1 MAGVLPRDLCNGIES
16 AKGAAVPPEF
26 YYWDGQ
32 ILKAKDGKYHM
43 FMSTWSGTAGFNP
56 GWTGSDAYHAISS
69 QGVLGPY
76 QRQGFVYTNNSS
88 HKGHNV
94 SALELPDGSYA
105 VVVSEIVPFTIYKA
119 TSLDGPWTGCA
130 ASIQTNGIKTNSTAT
145 CPPGGACNDTHYD
158 SNVSLVARPDGKFEI
173 VQRHGFIAIA
183 DTLCGPYKMQKPTWT
198 YPQANL
204 PNVDSIYPKRTS
216 IPGVSNPSYGWEED
230 PHIWYSAG
238 IYHVIYSGSQRS
250 RRLPPLFI
258 RRPHE
263 LEGQRVRLVSAGLP
277 EDLLLR
283 GKHAPAAQWYKM
295 ERPGVVLENGHP
307 THITWAVADVD
318 KDNQIPAGSNHGS
331 KVIVVPF
338 DGVAFDA
345 DFGTRR
351 QPAEP
356 AAAPGAGGVTGAGGS
371 AGSGGAGRGGT
382 TGTGGSA
389 GTGGGRGGTTGATGG
404 GTGGAGRGGATGAT
418 GGSAGGGGAGTGG
431 ASGGGATGGA
441 TATGGEG
448 GTSPTGG
455 GSGSSASGG
464 RGGGGGSASGGA
476 SSAGGVG
483 GSTGGSSS
491 SGVRRQWRLH
501 VHPGRGRRFRLRLRV
516 GLGVARRRA
525 RARSAAGRV
534 GHADSQ
540 ATEPPK
546 PQSALNAR
554 SQSSA
559 CSVGAALAGLLAV
572 AVGCGSKAATGGAG
586 GGGRGGDAERRE
598 RRVRREQPADRR
610 ARAPARRAKPEQPAA
625 PARRAKPERP
635 AAPARRVKRVRRGAL
650 GRAASPARARPE
662 RTAREAARAATAA
675 RLRSIR
681 ST

>member
-1 MAGVLPRDLCNGIES
+1 MRAAMRASHGRRRIAVAALLAGLGLSVAKVAQAKPFIDYVKPAPIVCSPLSSATWGVAGVLPRDLCNGIES

-56 GWTGSDAYHAISS
+56 GWTNSDAYHAISS
-69 QGVLGPY
+69 QGVMGPY
-76 QRQGFVYTNNSS
+76 QRQGFVYTNNNS

-94 SALELPDGSYA
+94 SALELLDGSYA
-105 VVVSEIVPFTIYKA
+105 VVVSETVAFTIYRA
-119 TSLDGPWTGCA
+119 TSLDGPWTGCV
-130 ASIQTNGIKTNSTAT
+130 ASIQTNGIKTQSTVT

-158 SNVSLVARPDGKFEI
+158 SNVSLLARPDGKFEI

-238 IYHVIYSGSQRS
+238 TYHVIYSGSQDRVGYHLYS
-250 RRLPPLFI
+250 SDGLTNWKDNGYGWSPRDYQKLFCY
-258 RRPHE
+258 
-263 LEGQRVRLVSAGLP
+263 EGSSTCN
-277 EDLLLR
+277 
-283 GKHAPAAQWYKM
+283 QWYKM

-318 KDNQIPAGSNHGS
+318 KDNQIPGNSNHGS

-338 DGVAFDA
+338 DGAAFDA
-345 DFGTRR
+345 DFGAGGTGGTGGSTG
-351 QPAEP
+351 AGG
-356 AAAPGAGGVTGAGGS
+356 AAGAGGVTGTGGS

-389 GTGGGRGGTTGATGG
+389 GTGGGRGGTTGGA
-404 GTGGAGRGGATGAT
+404 GGAGRGGATGAT
-418 GGSAGGGGAGTGG
+418 GGSTGGGGAGTGG

-448 GTSPTGG
+448 GTSAMGG

-476 SSAGGVG
+476 SNAGGG

-491 SGVRRQWRLH
+491 SGGSGGSTPI
-501 VHPGRGRRFRLRLRV
+501 PGEDGASGCGCALGSASRDGALV
-516 GLGVARRRA
+516 PGLLLGALGMLAARRR
-525 RARSAAGRV
+525 S
-534 GHADSQ
+534 
-540 ATEPPK
+540 
-546 PQSALNAR
+546 
-554 SQSSA
+554 
-559 CSVGAALAGLLAV
+559 
-572 AVGCGSKAATGGAG
+572 
-586 GGGRGGDAERRE
+586 RRN
-598 RRVRREQPADRR
+598 RDRR
-610 ARAPARRAKPEQPAA
+610 
-625 PARRAKPERP
+625 
-635 AAPARRVKRVRRGAL
+635 
-650 GRAASPARARPE
+650 
-662 RTAREAARAATAA
+662 
-675 RLRSIR
+675 
-681 ST
+681 

>member
-1 MAGVLPRDLCNGIES
+1 MRIGSTPGRLVAHSTYTTPHAGGDASVPRTSPYCRGRPAGGLGLSVAKVAQAKPFIDYIKPAPIVCSPLSSATWGVAGVLPRDLCNGIES

-56 GWTGSDAYHAISS
+56 GWQSSDAYHAISS

-76 QRQGFVYTNNSS
+76 MRQGFVYTNNNS

-105 VVVSEIVPFTIYKA
+105 VVVSETVPFTIYRS
-119 TSLDGPWTGCA
+119 TSLDGPWTGCVA
-130 ASIQTNGIKTNSTAT
+130 QIQTNGIKTVSTVA
-145 CPPGGACNDTHYD
+145 CPPGGACGDAHHEA
-158 SNVSLVARPDGKFEI
+158 NVSLVARHDGRYEI
-173 VQRHGFIAIA
+173 AQRHGFIAIA
-183 DTLCGPYKMQKPTWT
+183 DTLCGPYRMQKPTWT
-198 YPQANL
+198 YPAANL

-216 IPGVSNPSYGWEED
+216 IPGVSNPTYGWEED
-230 PHIWYSAG
+230 PHIWYSG
-238 IYHVIYSGSQRS
+238 GVYHVIYSGSQDRVGYHLYS
-250 RRLPPLFI
+250 TDGLTNWKDNGYGWSPREYQKLFGY
-258 RRPHE
+258 
-263 LEGQRVRLVSAGLP
+263 EGSTTYN
-277 EDLLLR
+277 
-283 GKHAPAAQWYKM
+283 QWYKM

-318 KDNQIPAGSNHGS
+318 KDNQIPGNSNHGS

-345 DFGTRR
+345 DFGTSG
-351 QPAEP
+351 AGGSTGAGG
-356 AAAPGAGGVTGAGGS
+356 AAGAGGVTGTGGS

-404 GTGGAGRGGATGAT
+404 GAGGAGRGGATGAT
-418 GGSAGGGGAGTGG
+418 GGSSGGGGAGTGG

-448 GTSPTGG
+448 GTSPMGG

-476 SSAGGVG
+476 SNAGGVG

-491 SGVRRQWRLH
+491 SGGSGGSTSI
-501 VHPGRGRRFRLRLRV
+501 PGEDGASGCGCALGSASRDGALV
-516 GLGVARRRA
+516 PGLLLGALGMLTARRR
-525 RARSAAGRV
+525 
-534 GHADSQ
+534 
-540 ATEPPK
+540 
-546 PQSALNAR
+546 N
-554 SQSSA
+554 
-559 CSVGAALAGLLAV
+559 
-572 AVGCGSKAATGGAG
+572 
-586 GGGRGGDAERRE
+586 RRNRN
-598 RRVRREQPADRR
+598 RR
-610 ARAPARRAKPEQPAA
+610 
-625 PARRAKPERP
+625 
-635 AAPARRVKRVRRGAL
+635 
-650 GRAASPARARPE
+650 
-662 RTAREAARAATAA
+662 
-675 RLRSIR
+675 
-681 ST
+681 